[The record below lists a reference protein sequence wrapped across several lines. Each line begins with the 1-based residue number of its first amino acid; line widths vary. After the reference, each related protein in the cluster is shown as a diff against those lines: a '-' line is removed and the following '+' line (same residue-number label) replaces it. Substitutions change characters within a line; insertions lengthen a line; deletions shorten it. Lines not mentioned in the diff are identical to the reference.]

1 MTQAVRSVLA
11 ISDLGSGLERSERD
25 YLTLTIRQGEHLAIS
40 GPSGCGKT
48 SLLQVLAGLRPAV
61 SGSFFWQGRPVDA
74 ESLSWWRQQ
83 FCYLPQ
89 QAVMGAEDI
98 GEVLRIPWRLKAMTS
113 TVPDNKQCQS
123 VLEKLALPHP
133 LSQPVAQLSGGEKQ
147 RLAIARAILMA
158 RPLWLLDEPTS
169 ALDPDSRDKVIALLS
184 EQPLTM
190 VSVSHDPVWL
200 QACQYQHLMEANH
213 G

>member
-1 MTQAVRSVLA
+1 MQAVNRVLA
-11 ISDLGSGLERSERD
+11 ISHLRSGLESTERD
-25 YLTLTIRQGEHLAIS
+25 YLTQELRQGDHLSIS

-48 SLLQVLAGLRPAV
+48 SILQVLAGLRPAV
-61 SGSFFWQGRPVDA
+61 SGTFLWQGRSIDA

-89 QAVMGAEDI
+89 QPVMGAEDI
-98 GEVLRIPWRLKAMTS
+98 GEVLRIPWRLKAMKS
-113 TVPDNKQCQS
+113 TVPDDKQCQS
-123 VLEKLALPHP
+123 VLDKLALTHP

-169 ALDPDSRDKVIALLS
+169 ALDPASRDKVIALLS
-184 EQPLTM
+184 EQPLTV
-190 VSVSHDPVWL
+190 VSVSHDLVWL
-200 QACQYQHLMEANH
+200 QACQHHHSMEARH